1 MSVIKPRGELY
12 LGLMSGTSL
21 DGIDAA
27 LVDFQSVTNFTLV
40 ASDFT
45 PYSPETRQQLAH
57 LAQHNQHLESGAD
70 SPLHFSLAELYADAA
85 LSLIDQAGLNK
96 HQIKAIANHGQTV
109 KHEPNAERPYS
120 LQLGDGQSIANLS
133 GIRTICQ
140 FRQADLAAGGQGAPL
155 MPAFHQAAFKQHQ
168 QAAVVNIGGIANIT
182 KLGRNLIGFDTGP
195 GNCLMDQWI
204 ERNQNSPFDRDG
216 AWADS
221 GQLDRNLLATL
232 LEDEYFHQA
241 APKSTGTD
249 YFNLDWLQSM
259 MAPGLAAQDVQRTLL
274 GLTTETIA
282 REVERHLD
290 KGVCWICGGGSQNVA
305 LMNSLKA
312 RLAKFDIQPSDNAG
326 IPSDFMEAMG
336 FAWLGFC
343 FDENLPSNAPGVTGA
358 DKACVLGE
366 AFVPA

>member
-1 MSVIKPRGELY
+1 
-12 LGLMSGTSL
+12 
-21 DGIDAA
+21 
-27 LVDFQSVTNFTLV
+27 
-40 ASDFT
+40 
-45 PYSPETRQQLAH
+45 
-57 LAQHNQHLESGAD
+57 
-70 SPLHFSLAELYADAA
+70 
-85 LSLIDQAGLNK
+85 
-96 HQIKAIANHGQTV
+96 
-109 KHEPNAERPYS
+109 
-120 LQLGDGQSIANLS
+120 
-133 GIRTICQ
+133 
-140 FRQADLAAGGQGAPL
+140 
-155 MPAFHQAAFKQHQ
+155 
-168 QAAVVNIGGIANIT
+168 
-182 KLGRNLIGFDTGP
+182 
-195 GNCLMDQWI
+195 MDQWI